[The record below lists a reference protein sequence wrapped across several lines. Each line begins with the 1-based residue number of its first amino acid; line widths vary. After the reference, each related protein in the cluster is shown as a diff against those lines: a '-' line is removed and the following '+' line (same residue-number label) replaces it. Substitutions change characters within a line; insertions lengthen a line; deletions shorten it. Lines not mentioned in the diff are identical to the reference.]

1 MDKILIT
8 GAQGFIGRNIL
19 EQIGGKYHFLSPS
32 REELDLLDFE
42 SVQRY
47 LKKEKPNILVHLANV
62 GGNRKE
68 IEMPDIT
75 YINLKMFFNLIQ
87 CKENFQRLI
96 MIGSGAEYDKSH
108 PIVNITEQE
117 FGRNIPADQYGFYKY
132 VCSKYAQEVDYIT
145 HLRIFGI
152 YGKYEDY
159 TTRFISNAICRALCG
174 LDIEFNQNVFFDYL
188 YVNDFVKILELII
201 QQKPCNKFLNIGS
214 GIRISLLDI
223 ARVIKEEAGGK
234 AGIVIRKEGLNNE
247 YTCDITSLKHE
258 FSGIN
263 FTPLRV
269 AVREMVDYYRKEIV
283 KINKEDLLFDK

>member
-1 MDKILIT
+1 MDKILLT

-19 EQIGGKYHFLSPS
+19 EQIGEKYHFLSPS
-32 REELDLLDFE
+32 REELDLLDFA
-42 SVQRY
+42 SVRGY
-47 LKKEKPNILVHLANV
+47 LEKEKPDILVHLANV

-68 IEMPDIT
+68 IEMPDVA
-75 YINLKMFFNLIQ
+75 YINLKMFFNIIQ

-96 MIGSGAEYDKSH
+96 MIGSGAEYDKRH

-117 FGRNIPADQYGFYKY
+117 FGQNIPVDQYGFYKY
-132 VCSKYAQEVDYIT
+132 VCSKYAKEVDYIT

-188 YVNDFVKILELII
+188 YVSDFVKILELII
-201 QQKPCNKFLNIGS
+201 QQKPGNKFFNIGS
-214 GIRISLLDI
+214 GTRTDLLDI
-223 ARVIKEEAGGK
+223 ARVIKEETGEK
-234 AGIVIRKEGLNNE
+234 TEIIVRKEGLNSE
-247 YTCDITSLKHE
+247 YTCDITLLKHE
-258 FSGIN
+258 FPEIN

-269 AVREMVDYYRKEIV
+269 AVREMIDYYRKEIA
-283 KINKEDLLFDK
+283 KINKKDLLFDK